1 MQNGFKLIYN
11 EKDDVLDIIKETS
24 RDSVDCI
31 EGKYGIEFCRD
42 ISDNIIR
49 ISIPE
54 ASVLFGV
61 SEKDIKSFVSYSS
74 FS

>member
-61 SEKDIKSFVSYSS
+61 SEKDIESFVSYSS

>member
-54 ASVLFGV
+54 VSVLFGV
-61 SEKDIKSFVSYSS
+61 SEKNIESFVSYSS